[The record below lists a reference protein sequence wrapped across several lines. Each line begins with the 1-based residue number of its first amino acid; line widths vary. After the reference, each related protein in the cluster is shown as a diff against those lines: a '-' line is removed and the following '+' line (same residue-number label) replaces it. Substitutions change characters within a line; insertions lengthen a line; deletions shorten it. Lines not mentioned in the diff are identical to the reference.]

1 MRAVSRRMAADPG
14 RSLRQMEADTA
25 LITGTFT
32 LGGVIVGGTLNNWL
46 SYVLE
51 NSSSAACRALAS

>member
-1 MRAVSRRMAADPG
+1 MAADPG